1 MLTHGMFA
9 SPRSYCAPGFRG
21 PVGLL
26 LGVSLL
32 MLLLVACAKKE
43 ETTVSPSLAPPT
55 SPASL
60 PSFWP
65 PPDASTHQ
73 KIPRHLLIDDGTRQP
88 TMGSVA
94 ARVERALDN
103 TGYSSPGYYAVP
115 RGFAMLTQLERINP
129 DATPLE
135 GQQRWEIKVSPAS
148 LVSFNLEAYLKAL
161 LGKDVGLFRVI
172 AFVFTPE
179 PIVTSGVKPS
189 MDEAKL
195 WVGQGGTTL
204 PAAFAAQRYADDMV
218 ATALVYEFEIPARGA
233 AARQLKPSGHNGQQH
248 LKATRILQA
257 LGG

>member
-1 MLTHGMFA
+1 MPG
-9 SPRSYCAPGFRG
+9 RYCAPGFRG
-21 PVGLL
+21 SFRIL

-32 MLLLVACAKKE
+32 VLILVACAKKE
-43 ETTVSPSLAPPT
+43 ETTVSPSHP
-55 SPASL
+55 SPSSPVSVPSL

-73 KIPRHLLIDDGTRQP
+73 KIPRHLLVDKGTRQP

-94 ARVERALDN
+94 VRVERALDN

-115 RGFAMLTQLERINP
+115 GGFAMLTQLERINP
-129 DATPLE
+129 DATPFE
-135 GQQRWEIKVSPAS
+135 SKHRWEVKVSPAS

-172 AFVFTPE
+172 AFVFTAE

-189 MDEAKL
+189 MDEAKF

-204 PAAFAAQRYADDMV
+204 PASFATQPYSDNIV
-218 ATALVYEFEIPARGA
+218 ATALVYEFEIPARDA
-233 AARQLKPSGHNGQQH
+233 MARQLKPSGHNGQQH